1 MERIANGGS
10 PPTEFCGPTSLPTTG
25 GRCKSERPEHGRKE
39 TTAGERGSTPMG
51 RIRAD
56 SEGDGRMILRQ
67 NDSANRM
74 SLATMLLEAVRRGTD
89 RKIDDKKMDEQ
100 NWNCW
105 RRFSV
110 LKPPERRPDGWTSRG
125 RVVKENFSPSNL

>member
-1 MERIANGGS
+1 ME
-10 PPTEFCGPTSLPTTG
+10 
-25 GRCKSERPEHGRKE
+25 
-39 TTAGERGSTPMG
+39 

-89 RKIDDKKMDEQ
+89 RKIDDKKIDEQ

-110 LKPPERRPDGWTSRG
+110 LKSPETRPDGWTSRG